1 MRPGRRRRSRQ
12 RPAALLF
19 KLPLGV
25 RVTWL
30 SARLCGEHPEP
41 EPDQA
46 GVRHAG
52 LMCTCAREQN
62 AFATW
67 RWAPRRWSP
76 PIPAP
81 RLRATF
87 PAPTTDSSG
96 VRGGHSTQQLE
107 AARGGRPGAGRSG
120 AAQGTCLAFEG
131 PRVLLQQR
139 QRRPA
144 AGRVGSGPETP
155 AQDGARARL
164 CRETHP
170 ALHLSTLAGGAETPA
185 RPRFRAGHRRRH
197 LDCAETG
204 TTARGEKTERI
215 RFHCVNCRQV
225 AKPDLCP

>member
-46 GVRHAG
+46 GVRHAC
-52 LMCTCAREQN
+52 LTCTCAREQN

-67 RWAPRRWSP
+67 CWAPRRWSP

-155 AQDGARARL
+155 APRRGARQALQGDAPCSPPFHTRRRRRDPCTASIPRWAQTPPSRL
-164 CRETHP
+164 CRNGNNGAGRKDRENPISLCKLP
-170 ALHLSTLAGGAETPA
+170 AGREA
-185 RPRFRAGHRRRH
+185 
-197 LDCAETG
+197 
-204 TTARGEKTERI
+204 
-215 RFHCVNCRQV
+215 
-225 AKPDLCP
+225 